1 VAPPGVR
8 LKAARLE
15 ARASRAYDALD
26 MPSTLSKAA
35 GIGILRVARLGT
47 GSLDRLARVASRPGR
62 VHSVFDRAVN
72 VLWSDGR
79 LLTLHGPGL
88 LAAPFAVGLERLPA
102 RGTAAPGMT
111 IARSDFDW
119 ADAERVALEMPAG
132 ALGFGL
138 NALPEAGRARAL
150 GAGAGLRALDALERG
165 IAARDAGAF
174 ADAACSL
181 IGLGEGLT
189 PAGDDAIVGAL
200 AAIHRLARD
209 WLAAQVGQRDR
220 LADAAR
226 RGTTDVARDF
236 ILEALDGRFAEPVLA
251 LLTAASDDD
260 AGTAAR
266 RLLAMGATSGAD
278 TLCGIRLGCRALE
291 AKAASPPPTPR
302 RKT

>member
-1 VAPPGVR
+1 
-8 LKAARLE
+8 
-15 ARASRAYDALD
+15 

-47 GSLDRLARVASRPGR
+47 GSLDRLARGAARPGR

-102 RGTAAPGMT
+102 RGAAAPGMT
-111 IARSDFDW
+111 IARSNFDW

-132 ALGFGL
+132 APSFTL
-138 NALPEAGRARAL
+138 NALPEAGRARSL
-150 GAGAGLRALDALERG
+150 DAGAGLRALVALERG
-165 IAARDAGAF
+165 IAARDAGDF

-200 AAIHRLARD
+200 AAIHRLAPA
-209 WLAAQVGQRDR
+209 WLAAQAGQRDR

-251 LLTAASDDD
+251 VLTASSDHD
-260 AGTAAR
+260 AGIAAR

-291 AKAASPPPTPR
+291 AKVASPPPTPR